1 MSKDP
6 AFLFYSSDFLT
17 GVSDLTMEER
27 GQFITLLCLQHQ
39 KGHLTKKVMQLQC
52 HGIPTADVLAKFRID
67 ENGLYYNERV
77 EQEREKR
84 AAHSV
89 KQRENAFKRWNKNK
103 SSTKQTLSDGNAM
116 AMPLENENENE
127 NEDVN
132 EIIIEIY
139 PAFSDFWDLYDKKV
153 GSREKIEKKWNSITQ
168 KTKEQIIDYLP
179 AYLEATP
186 DKTYRKN
193 PQTFLNN
200 RSWEDE
206 IINKTKN
213 NATKTDY
220 SSLQRKAFEKI
231 QSS

>member
-89 KQRENAFKRWNKNK
+89 KQRENAFKRWNKDK
-103 SSTKQTLSDGNAM
+103 LSTKQTLSDGNAM

-127 NEDVN
+127 DVN
-132 EIIIEIY
+132 EIIVEIY
-139 PAFSDFWDLYDKKV
+139 PAFSDFWDLYDKKI

-179 AYLEATP
+179 GYLEATP
-186 DKTYRKN
+186 EKAYRKN
-193 PQTFLNN
+193 PLTFLNN
-200 RSWEDE
+200 KSWEDE
-206 IINKTKN
+206 IIIKTKN
-213 NATKTDY
+213 NESQTNYRD
-220 SSLQRKAFEKI
+220 LQRKVLEKI

>member
-27 GQFITLLCLQHQ
+27 GQFITLMCLQHQ

-84 AAHSV
+84 AAHSL
-89 KQRENAFKRWNKNK
+89 KQRENALKRWNKDK
-103 SSTKQTLSDGNAM
+103 SSTKKTLSHGNAM

-127 NEDVN
+127 NE
-132 EIIIEIY
+132 IIVELY
-139 PAFSDFWDLYDKKV
+139 PAFSDFWNLYDKKV
-153 GSREKIEKKWNSITQ
+153 GSRDKIEKKWNSLTQ

-179 AYLEATP
+179 GYLEATP
-186 DKTYRKN
+186 EKAYRKN

-200 RSWEDE
+200 KSWEDE
-206 IINKTKN
+206 IILKTKN
-213 NATKTDY
+213 NESKTNYKD
-220 SSLQRKAFEKI
+220 LQRKALEKI

>member
-127 NEDVN
+127 DVN
-132 EIIIEIY
+132 EIIVEIY

-179 AYLEATP
+179 GYLEATP
-186 DKTYRKN
+186 EKAYRKN
-193 PQTFLNN
+193 PLTFLNN
-200 RSWEDE
+200 KSWEDE
-206 IINKTKN
+206 IIIKTKN
-213 NATKTDY
+213 NESQTNYRD
-220 SSLQRKAFEKI
+220 LQRKVLEKI

>member
-89 KQRENAFKRWNKNK
+89 KQRENAFKRWNKDK
-103 SSTKQTLSDGNAM
+103 SSTKQTLSDGNAI
-116 AMPLENENENE
+116 AMPLENENE

-132 EIIIEIY
+132 EIIVEIY

-179 AYLEATP
+179 GYLEATP
-186 DKTYRKN
+186 EKAYRKN
-193 PQTFLNN
+193 PLTFLNN
-200 RSWEDE
+200 KSWEDE
-206 IINKTKN
+206 IIIKTKN
-213 NATKTDY
+213 NESQTNYRD
-220 SSLQRKAFEKI
+220 LQRKVLEKI

>member
-67 ENGLYYNERV
+67 ENGHYYNERV
-77 EQEREKR
+77 EQERKKR

-89 KQRENAFKRWNKNK
+89 KQRENAFKRWNKDK

-127 NEDVN
+127 NID
-132 EIIIEIY
+132 EIIVEIY

-153 GSREKIEKKWNSITQ
+153 GSREKIEKKWNSLTQ

-179 AYLEATP
+179 GYLEATP
-186 DKTYRKN
+186 EKAYRKN

-200 RSWEDE
+200 KSWEDE
-206 IINKTKN
+206 IIIKTKN
-213 NATKTDY
+213 NESQTNYRD
-220 SSLQRKAFEKI
+220 LQRKTLEKI

>member
-84 AAHSV
+84 AAHSL
-89 KQRENAFKRWNKNK
+89 KQRQNALKRWNKDK
-103 SSTKQTLSDGNAM
+103 SSTKQTLSHGNAT

-127 NEDVN
+127 NVD
-132 EIIIEIY
+132 EIIVEIY
-139 PAFSDFWDLYDKKV
+139 PAFSDFWNLYDKKV
-153 GSREKIEKKWNSITQ
+153 GSRDRIEKKWNSLSQ

-179 AYLEATP
+179 GYLEATP
-186 DKTYRKN
+186 EKTYRKN

-200 RSWEDE
+200 ESWEDE
-206 IINKTKN
+206 IILKTN
-213 NATKTDY
+213 NNDSKTNYRD
-220 SSLQRKAFEKI
+220 LQRKALEKI

>member
-27 GQFITLLCLQHQ
+27 GQFITLMCLQHQ

-52 HGIPTADVLAKFRID
+52 HGIPTADVLAKFCID

-77 EQEREKR
+77 ELEREKR
-84 AAHSV
+84 AAHSI
-89 KQRENAFKRWNKNK
+89 KQREKALKRWNKNK
-103 SSTKQTLSDGNAM
+103 SSTKHTLSHGNAT

-127 NEDVN
+127 DVD
-132 EIIIEIY
+132 EIIVELY

-153 GSREKIEKKWNSITQ
+153 GSRDKIEKKWNSLTQ

-179 AYLEATP
+179 GYLEATP
-186 DKTYRKN
+186 EKAYRKN

-200 RSWEDE
+200 KSWEDE
-206 IINKTKN
+206 IIIKTN
-213 NATKTDY
+213 NNESQTNYRD
-220 SSLQRKAFEKI
+220 LQRKALEKI

>member
-84 AAHSV
+84 AAHSL
-89 KQRENAFKRWNKNK
+89 KQRQNALKRWNKDK
-103 SSTKQTLSDGNAM
+103 SSTKQTLYDGNAM

-127 NEDVN
+127 NENVDDIV
-132 EIIIEIY
+132 IEIF

-153 GSREKIEKKWNSITQ
+153 GSKDKIEKRWNALSQ

-186 DKTYRKN
+186 EKAYRKN

-200 RSWEDE
+200 KSWEDE
-206 IINKTKN
+206 IIIKTKN
-213 NATKTDY
+213 NDSKSNY
-220 SSLQRKAFEKI
+220 SSLQRRAFEKI

>member
-1 MSKDP
+1 MMSKDP

-27 GQFITLLCLQHQ
+27 GQFITLMCLQHQ

-52 HGIPTADVLAKFRID
+52 HGIPTADVLAKFCID

-77 EQEREKR
+77 ELEREKR
-84 AAHSV
+84 AAHSI
-89 KQRENAFKRWNKNK
+89 KQREKALKRWNKNK
-103 SSTKQTLSDGNAM
+103 SSTKQTLSHGNAT

-127 NEDVN
+127 DVD
-132 EIIIEIY
+132 EIIVELY

-153 GSREKIEKKWNSITQ
+153 GSRDKIEKKWNSLTQ
-168 KTKEQIIDYLP
+168 KIKEQIIDYLP
-179 AYLEATP
+179 GYLEATP
-186 DKTYRKN
+186 EKAYRKT

-200 RSWEDE
+200 KSWEDE
-206 IINKTKN
+206 IILKTKN
-213 NATKTDY
+213 NESQTNYRD
-220 SSLQRKAFEKI
+220 LQRKTLEKI

>member
-84 AAHSV
+84 AAHSL
-89 KQRENAFKRWNKNK
+89 KQRQNALKRWNKDK
-103 SSTKQTLSDGNAM
+103 SSTKQTLYDGNAM

-127 NEDVN
+127 NVDDIV
-132 EIIIEIY
+132 IEIY
-139 PAFSDFWDLYDKKV
+139 PAFSDFWNLYDKKV
-153 GSREKIEKKWNSITQ
+153 GSKDKIEKRWNALSQ

-186 DKTYRKN
+186 EKAYRKN

-200 RSWEDE
+200 KSWEDE
-206 IINKTKN
+206 IIIKTKN
-213 NATKTDY
+213 NDSKTNY

>member
-52 HGIPTADVLAKFRID
+52 HGTPTADVLAKFRID

-89 KQRENAFKRWNKNK
+89 KQRENALKRWNKNK
-103 SSTKQTLSDGNAM
+103 SSTKQTLSNGNAT
-116 AMPLENENENE
+116 AMPLENENE

-132 EIIIEIY
+132 EIIVEIY
-139 PAFSDFWDLYDKKV
+139 PAFSDFWNLYDKKI
-153 GSREKIEKKWNSITQ
+153 GSRDKIEKKWNSITQ

-200 RSWEDE
+200 KSWEDE

-213 NATKTDY
+213 NGSQTDY

>member
-89 KQRENAFKRWNKNK
+89 KQRENAFKRWNKDK
-103 SSTKQTLSDGNAM
+103 LSTKQTLSDGNAM
-116 AMPLENENENE
+116 AMPLENENE
-127 NEDVN
+127 DVN
-132 EIIIEIY
+132 EIIVEIY
-139 PAFSDFWDLYDKKV
+139 PAFSDFWDLYDKKI

>member
-89 KQRENAFKRWNKNK
+89 KQRENAFKRWNKDK
-103 SSTKQTLSDGNAM
+103 LSTKQTLSDGNAM

-127 NEDVN
+127 DVN
-132 EIIIEIY
+132 EIIVEIY

-179 AYLEATP
+179 GYLEATP
-186 DKTYRKN
+186 EKAYRKN
-193 PQTFLNN
+193 PLTFLNN
-200 RSWEDE
+200 KSWEDE
-206 IINKTKN
+206 IIIKTKN
-213 NATKTDY
+213 NESQTNYRD
-220 SSLQRKAFEKI
+220 LQRKVLEKI